1 MLIRSFDDP
10 STPTVLVVEDERLL
24 RALMV
29 DVLSETGLVS
39 CEASNADEALSM
51 LATYPSIAVV
61 LTDIN
66 MPGNMDGMGLA
77 ILVNELKPAVGI
89 VVTSGTPLAA
99 GVPIPERGTFLF
111 KPYRPDQLVEAV
123 EQKLAR
129 SA

>member
-1 MLIRSFDDP
+1 MLIGTFDP

-24 RALMV
+24 RTLMV

-39 CEASNADEALSM
+39 CEASNAEEALSM

-66 MPGNMDGMGLA
+66 MPGSMDGMGLA
-77 ILVNELKPAVGI
+77 ILVNELNPDIGI
-89 VVTSGTPLAA
+89 IVTSGSPPAMDA
-99 GVPIPERGTFLF
+99 PILTRGTFLF